1 MKYLKTAVLTLALLS
16 LNAFAHDGSHA
27 MKGTVTA
34 MTANTI
40 TIETPAKKTM
50 TIHFDDKTTFTKSEA
65 AATAKDLK
73 VGDRVVIEAHDMD
86 GKMHAVK
93 IRFGKPKKAASSK
106 ATAGADHSK
115 HAPEKQ

>member
-1 MKYLKTAVLTLALLS
+1 MKCLKPLVLTLSLLALS
-16 LNAFAHDGSHA
+16 AFAHDGSHGL
-27 MKGTVTA
+27 KGTVTA

-40 TIETPAKKTM
+40 TIETPAKKTT
-50 TIHFDDKTTFTKSEA
+50 TIHFDDKTAFIRSEA

-93 IRFGKPKKAASSK
+93 IRFGKPRKAASSK
-106 ATAGADHSK
+106 PAPGADHSK
-115 HAPEKQ
+115 HAPEKK

>member
-1 MKYLKTAVLTLALLS
+1 MKYLKTLVLTLSLLS
-16 LNAFAHDGSHA
+16 LSAVAHDGSHA

-34 MTANTI
+34 ITNNTL
-40 TIETPAKKTM
+40 TIETPAKKTI
-50 TIHFDDKTTFTKSEA
+50 TIHFDNKTTFTKSES

-93 IRFGKPKKAASSK
+93 IRFGKPPAKSTS
-106 ATAGADHSK
+106 DSK
-115 HAPEKQ
+115 HSAHTNKEKQ